1 MQSGALSSVR
11 DKNELVCT
19 VVGLTAALKRLMAAS
34 GADAWMDLQ
43 NITVK
48 QLKVMLILSQHGP
61 ETVTALAQQL
71 RVHISTVT
79 GILDRLVQQKLVQ
92 REEDPDDRRYVFEI
106 PPRKEMGQL
115 ACNVAFQLTRL
126 RKNSPRKIAE
136 DIVAGMDR
144 GAFHLV
150 RDVQVAG
157 PGFINFY
164 RDEQAYARLVLDA
177 SAPTAR
183 P

>member
-1 MQSGALSSVR
+1 MQSGAPSSVR
-11 DKNELVCT
+11 GNKELVRT

-92 REEDPDDRRYVFEI
+92 REEDPEDRRHVISHLTPHGEDVLHRLYYGAGE
-106 PPRKEMGQL
+106 ED
-115 ACNVAFQLTRL
+115 LTRRLENLDMEDLQALERGL
-126 RKNSPRKIAE
+126 RA
-136 DIVAGMDR
+136 
-144 GAFHLV
+144 LV
-150 RDVQVAG
+150 
-157 PGFINFY
+157 
-164 RDEQAYARLVLDA
+164 
-177 SAPTAR
+177 SSW
-183 P
+183 